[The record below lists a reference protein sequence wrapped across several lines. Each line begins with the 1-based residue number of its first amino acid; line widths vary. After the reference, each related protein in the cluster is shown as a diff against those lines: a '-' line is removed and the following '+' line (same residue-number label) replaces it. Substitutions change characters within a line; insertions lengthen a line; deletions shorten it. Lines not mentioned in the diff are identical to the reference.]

1 MAVSGEGFCSSAWN
15 GFLLGVKHGT
25 TFSFALFLAELLIL
39 VGKIGIV
46 MLNCFSFFMI
56 MKYGTKDLDDI

>member
-15 GFLLGVKHGT
+15 GFLLNIKHGM
-25 TFSFALFLAELLIL
+25 TFSFALLLAELFIL
-39 VGKIGIV
+39 VGKLGIV
-46 MLNCFSFFMI
+46 MLNCFSLFMI